1 MHTSTEM
8 PPTSTPSGKRSFFIN
23 RNFGLLW
30 SGQTISEFGSRITRE
45 GLPLAANLVL
55 RATPVQMGL
64 LAATG
69 ALPVLLVSLFAG
81 VWVDRLRRRPL
92 LIVADLARA
101 VLLLSIPLV
110 AVLRLLRIEQL
121 YLVAA
126 LVGILTVLFE
136 VANQSFLPGLVAYE
150 QIVEANSKLRAS
162 SSLAEIGGPAL
173 AGVLVQAITAPL
185 AILFD
190 ALSFLVSA
198 LFAAFIRAPEAQPA
212 PVQERQNL
220 WREMQTG
227 LRLLLGNPVLRAI
240 TLSTG
245 TSNFF
250 GGAFAALY
258 GLFLIRE
265 LAVTPA
271 LYGVLVTFG
280 GIGAFVGAFAASRF
294 VRRIGLGRTL
304 LGAMVLSGAASL
316 LTPLAGG
323 PREVTIAMLMAS
335 QLVGDFGREIYSIN
349 AVSLR
354 QSIIPNHLL
363 GRVNASV
370 QFLSE
375 GIWPLGAILAGL
387 LSETIG
393 MRYTL
398 LIGAGLGFLLSS
410 VWLLFSPL
418 RKQIRHFRCA
428 QLWSNVGVCH

>member
-1 MHTSTEM
+1 MPPAYRYGSDNRQYTQWRHLMHTSTDI
-8 PPTSTPSGKRSFFIN
+8 PPAPASTGKRSFLIN

-64 LAATG
+64 LAAIGT
-69 ALPVLLVSLFAG
+69 LPVLLVSLFAG

-92 LIVADLARA
+92 LIVADLGRA
-101 VLLLSIPLV
+101 ILLLSIPLA
-110 AVLRLLRIEQL
+110 AVFGLLRIEQL

-126 LVGILTVLFE
+126 LVGILTIIFE
-136 VANQSFLPGLVAYE
+136 VANQSFLPGLVPRE
-150 QIVEANSKLRAS
+150 QIVEANSKLSAS
-162 SSLAEIGGPAL
+162 SSLAEIGGPTL

-198 LFAAFIRAPEAQPA
+198 LCAGF
-212 PVQERQNL
+212 
-220 WREMQTG
+220 
-227 LRLLLGNPVLRAI
+227 
-240 TLSTG
+240 
-245 TSNFF
+245 
-250 GGAFAALY
+250 
-258 GLFLIRE
+258 IRE

-280 GIGAFVGAFAASRF
+280 GIGAFVGAFSASRL
-294 VRRIGLGRTL
+294 VRRVGLGKTL
-304 LGAMVLSGAASL
+304 IGAMLLSGAASL

-323 PREVTIAMLMAS
+323 PHLVIIAMLMAS
-335 QLVGDFGREIYSIN
+335 QLVGDFGREIYLIN

-363 GRVNASV
+363 GRVNASA
-370 QFLSE
+370 QFLTE

-387 LSETIG
+387 LSEAIG

-398 LIGAGLGFLLSS
+398 LLGAGMGFLLSS
-410 VWLLFSPL
+410 AWLLFSPL
-418 RKQIRHFRCA
+418 RRLHQPSPLEI
-428 QLWSNVGVCH
+428 

>member
-1 MHTSTEM
+1 MHTSTEI

-30 SGQTISEFGSRITRE
+30 GGQTISEFGSRITRE
-45 GLPLAANLVL
+45 GIPLAANLVL

-69 ALPVLLVSLFAG
+69 ALPVLLVSLLAG

-101 VLLLSIPLV
+101 VMLLSIPLA
-110 AVLRLLRIEQL
+110 AVLGLLRIEQL

-126 LVGILTVLFE
+126 LVGVLTVLFE
-136 VANQSFLPGLVAYE
+136 VANQSFLPGLVAHE
-150 QIVEANSKLRAS
+150 QIVEANSKLSAS

-198 LFAAFIRAPEAQPA
+198 LFAGFIHVPEAQPSLA
-212 PVQERQNL
+212 QERQNL
-220 WREMQTG
+220 WREIQTG

-304 LGAMVLSGAASL
+304 IGAMLLDGAASL

-323 PREVTIAMLMAS
+323 SHIVIIAMLITS
-335 QLVGDFGREIYSIN
+335 QLVGDFGSEVYSIN

-363 GRVNASV
+363 GRVNASA
-370 QFLSE
+370 QFLTN

-398 LIGAGLGFLLSS
+398 LIGAGLGFLFSS
-410 VWLLFSPL
+410 AWLLFSPL
-418 RKQIRHFRCA
+418 RGLHEPFTK
-428 QLWSNVGVCH
+428 

>member
-1 MHTSTEM
+1 MHTSTEI

-45 GLPLAANLVL
+45 GIPLAANLVL

-101 VLLLSIPLV
+101 VLLLSIPLA

-136 VANQSFLPGLVAYE
+136 VANQSFLPGLVARE
-150 QIVEANSKLRAS
+150 QIVEANSKLSAS

-198 LFAAFIRAPEAQPA
+198 LCAGFIRVPEAQPSPA
-212 PVQERQNL
+212 QERQNL

-280 GIGAFVGAFAASRF
+280 GIGAFVAAFAASRF

-304 LGAMVLSGAASL
+304 IGAALLSGAASL

-323 PREVTIAMLMAS
+323 PRIVTIAMLITS
-335 QLVGDFGREIYSIN
+335 QLVGDFGREIYFIN

-363 GRVNASV
+363 GRVNASA
-370 QFLSE
+370 QFLTD

-410 VWLLFSPL
+410 AWLLFSPL
-418 RKQIRHFRCA
+418 RRLHEPF
-428 QLWSNVGVCH
+428 SE

>member
-8 PPTSTPSGKRSFFIN
+8 PPTSTPRGKRSFFIN

-335 QLVGDFGREIYSIN
+335 HLVGDFGREIYSIN

-418 RKQIRHFRCA
+418 RRREPFTK
-428 QLWSNVGVCH
+428 

>member
-1 MHTSTEM
+1 MHTSTEI

-30 SGQTISEFGSRITRE
+30 GGQTISEFGSRITRE
-45 GLPLAANLVL
+45 GIPLAANLVL

-101 VLLLSIPLV
+101 VLLLSIPLA
-110 AVLRLLRIEQL
+110 AVLGLLRIEQL

-126 LVGILTVLFE
+126 LVGVLTVLFE
-136 VANQSFLPGLVAYE
+136 VANQSFLPGLVAHE
-150 QIVEANSKLRAS
+150 QIVEANSKLSAS

-173 AGVLVQAITAPL
+173 AGVLVVQAITAPL

-198 LFAAFIRAPEAQPA
+198 LFAGFIHVPEAQPSLA
-212 PVQERQNL
+212 QERQNL

-265 LAVTPA
+265 LTVTPA

-304 LGAMVLSGAASL
+304 IGAMLLDGAASL

-323 PREVTIAMLMAS
+323 SHIVIIAMLITS
-335 QLVGDFGREIYSIN
+335 QLVGDFGSEVYSIN

-363 GRVNASV
+363 GRVNASA
-370 QFLSE
+370 QFLTN

-398 LIGAGLGFLLSS
+398 LIGAGLGFLFSS
-410 VWLLFSPL
+410 AWLLFSPL
-418 RKQIRHFRCA
+418 RGLHEPFTK
-428 QLWSNVGVCH
+428 

>member
-1 MHTSTEM
+1 MHTSTDM

-45 GLPLAANLVL
+45 GIPLAANLVL

-92 LIVADLARA
+92 LIVADLSRA
-101 VLLLSIPLV
+101 ALLLSIPLA
-110 AVLRLLRIEQL
+110 AVLGLLRIEQL

-126 LVGILTVLFE
+126 LVGILTVLFG
-136 VANQSFLPGLVAYE
+136 VANQSFLPGLVARE
-150 QIVEANSKLRAS
+150 LIVEANSKLSAS
-162 SSLAEIGGPAL
+162 SSLAEIGGPTL

-198 LFAAFIRAPEAQPA
+198 LCAGFIHVPEAQPSPA
-212 PVQERQNL
+212 RKRQNL

-227 LRLLLGNPVLRAI
+227 LHLLLGNPVLRAI

-245 TSNFF
+245 TNNFF

-294 VRRIGLGRTL
+294 VRRVGLGRTL
-304 LGAMVLSGAASL
+304 IGAMLLSGAAAL

-323 PREVTIAMLMAS
+323 PRFVIIAMLMMS
-335 QLVGDFGREIYSIN
+335 QLVGDFGREIYFIN

-354 QSIIPNHLL
+354 QSIVPDHLL
-363 GRVNASV
+363 GRANASA
-370 QFLSE
+370 QFLTE

-410 VWLLFSPL
+410 AWLLFSPL
-418 RKQIRHFRCA
+418 RLPRQP
-428 QLWSNVGVCH
+428 

>member
-1 MHTSTEM
+1 MHTSTEI

-30 SGQTISEFGSRITRE
+30 GGQTISEFGSRITRE
-45 GLPLAANLVL
+45 GIPLAANLVL

-101 VLLLSIPLV
+101 VLLLSIPLA
-110 AVLRLLRIEQL
+110 AVLGLLRIEQL

-126 LVGILTVLFE
+126 LVGVLTVLFE
-136 VANQSFLPGLVAYE
+136 VANQSFLPGLVAHE
-150 QIVEANSKLRAS
+150 QIVEANSKLSAS

-198 LFAAFIRAPEAQPA
+198 LFAGFIHVPEAQPSLA
-212 PVQERQNL
+212 QERQNL

-265 LAVTPA
+265 LTVTPA

-304 LGAMVLSGAASL
+304 IGAMLLDGAASL

-323 PREVTIAMLMAS
+323 SHIVIIAMLITS
-335 QLVGDFGREIYSIN
+335 QLVGDFGSEVYSIN

-363 GRVNASV
+363 GRVNASA
-370 QFLSE
+370 QFLTN

-398 LIGAGLGFLLSS
+398 LIGAGLGFLFSS
-410 VWLLFSPL
+410 AWLLFSPL
-418 RKQIRHFRCA
+418 RGLHEPFTK
-428 QLWSNVGVCH
+428 

>member
-1 MHTSTEM
+1 MHTSTEI
-8 PPTSTPSGKRSFFIN
+8 PPASTPSGKRSFFIN

-101 VLLLSIPLV
+101 VLLLSIPLA

-136 VANQSFLPGLVAYE
+136 VANQSFLPGLVAHE
-150 QIVEANSKLRAS
+150 QIVEANSKLSAS

-198 LFAAFIRAPEAQPA
+198 LCAGFIRAPEAQPSPA
-212 PVQERQNL
+212 QERQNL

-304 LGAMVLSGAASL
+304 IGAALLSGAASL

-323 PREVTIAMLMAS
+323 PRIVTIAMLITS
-335 QLVGDFGREIYSIN
+335 QLVGDFGREIYFIN

-363 GRVNASV
+363 GRVNASA
-370 QFLSE
+370 QFLTG

-410 VWLLFSPL
+410 AWLLFSPL
-418 RKQIRHFRCA
+418 RRLHEPFTK
-428 QLWSNVGVCH
+428 

>member
-1 MHTSTEM
+1 MHTSTEI
-8 PPTSTPSGKRSFFIN
+8 PPASTPSGKRSFFIN

-101 VLLLSIPLV
+101 VLLLSIPLA

-136 VANQSFLPGLVAYE
+136 VANQSFLPGLVAHE
-150 QIVEANSKLRAS
+150 QIVEANSKLSAS
-162 SSLAEIGGPAL
+162 SSLAEIGGPAM

-198 LFAAFIRAPEAQPA
+198 LFAGFIRVPEAQPSPA
-212 PVQERQNL
+212 QERQNL

-227 LRLLLGNPVLRAI
+227 LRLLLENPVLRAI

-304 LGAMVLSGAASL
+304 IGAMLLDGAASL

-323 PREVTIAMLMAS
+323 SHIVIIAMLITS
-335 QLVGDFGREIYSIN
+335 QLVGDFGSEVYSIN

-363 GRVNASV
+363 GRVNASA
-370 QFLSE
+370 QFLTN

-410 VWLLFSPL
+410 AWLLFSPL
-418 RKQIRHFRCA
+418 RRLHEPF
-428 QLWSNVGVCH
+428 SE

>member
-1 MHTSTEM
+1 MHTSTDI
-8 PPTSTPSGKRSFFIN
+8 PPTSTPARKRSFFIN

-30 SGQTISEFGSRITRE
+30 GGQTISEFGSRITRE

-55 RATPVQMGL
+55 RASPVQMGL
-64 LAATG
+64 LAASG

-101 VLLLSIPLV
+101 VLLLSIPLA
-110 AVLRLLRIEQL
+110 AVLGLLRIEQL

-136 VANQSFLPGLVAYE
+136 VANQSFLPGLVARE
-150 QIVEANSKLRAS
+150 QIVEANSKLSAS

-198 LFAAFIRAPEAQPA
+198 LCAGFIHSSEAQPS

-280 GIGAFVGAFAASRF
+280 GIGAFVGAFAASRL

-304 LGAMVLSGAASL
+304 IGAVLLSGAASL

-323 PREVTIAMLMAS
+323 PRIVTIAMLMAS
-335 QLVGDFGREIYSIN
+335 QLVGDFGREIYFIN

-363 GRVNASV
+363 GRVNASA
-370 QFLSE
+370 QFLTE

-387 LSETIG
+387 LGETIG

-410 VWLLFSPL
+410 AWLLFSPL
-418 RKQIRHFRCA
+418 R
-428 QLWSNVGVCH
+428 QLHEPL

>member
-418 RKQIRHFRCA
+418 RRREPFTK
-428 QLWSNVGVCH
+428 

>member
-1 MHTSTEM
+1 MHTSTDI
-8 PPTSTPSGKRSFFIN
+8 PPAPASTGKRSFIIN

-55 RATPVQMGL
+55 QATPVQMGL
-64 LAATG
+64 LAAIGT
-69 ALPVLLVSLFAG
+69 LPVLLVSLFAG

-92 LIVADLARA
+92 LIVADLGRA
-101 VLLLSIPLV
+101 VLLLSIPL
-110 AVLRLLRIEQL
+110 AAMLGLLRIEQL

-126 LVGILTVLFE
+126 LVGILTVIFE
-136 VANQSFLPGLVAYE
+136 VANQSFLPGLVARE
-150 QIVEANSKLRAS
+150 QIVEANSKLSAS
-162 SSLAEIGGPAL
+162 SSLAEIGGPTL

-198 LFAAFIRAPEAQPA
+198 LCAGFIRVPEARPSPA
-212 PVQERQNL
+212 QERQNL
-220 WREMQTG
+220 WREIQAG

-240 TLSTG
+240 TLSTS
-245 TSNFF
+245 TDNFF

-280 GIGAFVGAFAASRF
+280 GIGAFVGAFAAGRL
-294 VRRIGLGRTL
+294 VRRVGLGKTL
-304 LGAMVLSGAASL
+304 IGAMLLSGAASL

-323 PREVTIAMLMAS
+323 PHLVIIAMLMAS
-335 QLVGDFGREIYSIN
+335 QLVGDFGREIYLIN

-363 GRVNASV
+363 GRVNASA
-370 QFLSE
+370 QFLTE

-387 LSETIG
+387 LSEAIG

-398 LIGAGLGFLLSS
+398 LLGAGLGFLLSS
-410 VWLLFSPL
+410 AWLLFSPL
-418 RKQIRHFRCA
+418 RRLHQPSPLEIW
-428 QLWSNVGVCH
+428 QLR